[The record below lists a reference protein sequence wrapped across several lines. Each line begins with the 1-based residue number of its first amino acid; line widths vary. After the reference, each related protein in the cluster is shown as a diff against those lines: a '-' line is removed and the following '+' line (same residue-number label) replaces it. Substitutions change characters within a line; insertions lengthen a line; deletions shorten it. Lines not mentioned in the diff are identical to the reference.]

1 MPSPCGFIP
10 SPTGAQLL
18 LSPGGPGYMSS
29 DPSSSSG
36 DSSSDEDSPSKLPY
50 PTFPA
55 MSAPKFM
62 AQGLPQGTR
71 SFPLF
76 VMFNNDGS
84 VKPTYKPVT
93 KDKRPIVVIPA
104 SMMNRP
110 SRRPTDVPSCNIA
123 GTAVYPDRFYQV
135 NVKGNSAVIPGRY
148 FRNRAARP
156 GTFSVKINGQRIKVP
171 TGIAL
176 SEVSFNYTG
185 AGSSVPSGA
194 NMVAVPA
201 NGCVPRGYQ
210 AVCSI
215 GGKQVTIDRKHMRLS
230 NSRPGQMVVKH
241 GDTTHLVAVDAM
253 KMQSCS

>member
-1 MPSPCGFIP
+1 
-10 SPTGAQLL
+10 
-18 LSPGGPGYMSS
+18 MSS

-36 DSSSDEDSPSKLPY
+36 DSSSDDDDSPSKLPY

-62 AQGLPQGTR
+62 PQGLPHGTR

-104 SMMNRP
+104 TMMNRP
-110 SRRPTDVPSCNIA
+110 SRRPTDAPNCNIG
-123 GTAVYPDRFYQV
+123 GTPVYPDRFYQV
-135 NVKGNSAVIPGRY
+135 NIKGNSAVVPGRY
-148 FRNRAARP
+148 FRGRTARP

-171 TGIAL
+171 AGINL

-185 AGSSVPSGA
+185 AGSSIPSGA
-194 NMVAVPA
+194 SMVALPA
-201 NGCVPRGYQ
+201 DGAVPRGYQ

-215 GGKQVTIDRKHMRLS
+215 GGKQVSINRKHMRMS
-230 NSRPGQMVVKH
+230 NSRPGHMVVKH
-241 GDTTHLVAVDAM
+241 GDTTHLVAISAM
-253 KMQSCS
+253 KMQTCS